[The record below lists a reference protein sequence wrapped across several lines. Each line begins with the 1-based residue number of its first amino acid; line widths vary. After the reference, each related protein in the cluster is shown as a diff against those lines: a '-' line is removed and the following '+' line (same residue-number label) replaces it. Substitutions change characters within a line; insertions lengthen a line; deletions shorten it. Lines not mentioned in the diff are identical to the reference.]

1 MSDYYATMIPDSRW
15 TSQLFVVYADD
26 DSSRNQSNV
35 VVYAADEVSSL
46 FVELA
51 SILPLAQMKAANRSD
66 STVEKGPATGS
77 PSRGPAKQQKVKPF
91 EQPPAGD
98 TRNQGSIC

>member
-35 VVYAADEVSSL
+35 VVYAADEVSRVVLLSL
-46 FVELA
+46 LV
-51 SILPLAQMKAANRSD
+51 SYR
-66 STVEKGPATGS
+66 
-77 PSRGPAKQQKVKPF
+77 
-91 EQPPAGD
+91 
-98 TRNQGSIC
+98 